1 MMPQIT
7 IFQKHNSFNAWY
19 FKYLILWGTQG
30 GFLSIFDLPKSRRNS
45 KITLEYLLM
54 SEDSATSWTVKRRG
68 ISTKWKSSLIKSL
81 PFLQCFTNFKDQI
94 WFACDSFF
102 YFTVASHHIEGK
114 FMMNR
119 STSSSLSSP
128 VFSFL
133 SILWASFAYLIE

>member
-7 IFQKHNSFNAWY
+7 IFQKHHSFNAWC

-30 GFLSIFDLPKSRRNS
+30 GCLSVFGLSKSRRNS
-45 KITLEYLLM
+45 KTAVEYLLM
-54 SEDSATSWTVKRRG
+54 SEDSATSSTVKRRG
-68 ISTKWKSSLIKSL
+68 ISTKWKCSLIKSL

-94 WFACDSFF
+94 WFACVMPF

-119 STSSSLSSP
+119 SSSSSLRSP

-133 SILWASFAYLIE
+133 SVLWASFAYLTE